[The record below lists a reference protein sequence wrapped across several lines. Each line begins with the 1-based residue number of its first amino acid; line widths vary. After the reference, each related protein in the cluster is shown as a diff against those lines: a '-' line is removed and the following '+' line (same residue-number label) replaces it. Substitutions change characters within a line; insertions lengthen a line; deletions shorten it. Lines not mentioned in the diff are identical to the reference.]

1 VSPAEGRGPAFAA
14 AGAGEARVIVAAND
28 EPLVTPAPRRDQPTA
43 RRPPVSTDPQELR
56 KEIEDLKA
64 SQAAR
69 MATMGAAQ
77 AGTVR
82 ATVAG
87 GVSFVVGMLMG
98 IIIAR
103 AGRRRLL

>member
-1 VSPAEGRGPAFAA
+1 
-14 AGAGEARVIVAAND
+14 
-28 EPLVTPAPRRDQPTA
+28 
-43 RRPPVSTDPQELR
+43 VSTEPQELR

-69 MATMGAAQ
+69 MATVGAAQ

-87 GVSFVVGMLMG
+87 DVSFVAGMPMG

>member
-1 VSPAEGRGPAFAA
+1 M
-14 AGAGEARVIVAAND
+14 
-28 EPLVTPAPRRDQPTA
+28 
-43 RRPPVSTDPQELR
+43 STEPQELR

-77 AGTVR
+77 VGTVR

-87 GVSFVVGMLMG
+87 DVSFCRRHADGDHH
-98 IIIAR
+98 R
-103 AGRRRLL
+103 EGRPAPAPLTCGPG